1 MEDVRLE
8 MLKMWKASWET
19 YTNSLTMMQDQGTK
33 MLDLLFNQSETAQ
46 DETQR
51 LIREGLEKSKEA
63 QKSYFQAVEDNFKKI
78 EELLNK
84 K

>member
-19 YTNSLTMMQDQGTK
+19 YTNSLSMMQDQGTK
-33 MLDLLFNQSETAQ
+33 MLDLLFKQSETAQ

-51 LIREGLEKSKEA
+51 LLKEGVEKAQEA
-63 QKSYFQAVEDNFKKI
+63 QKSYLQAVEDNFKKI
-78 EELLNK
+78 EELLTQK
-84 K
+84 

>member
-19 YTNSLTMMQDQGTK
+19 YTNSLTMVQDQGTK
-33 MLDLLFNQSETAQ
+33 MLDLLFKQSETAQ
-46 DETQR
+46 DETER
-51 LIREGLEKSKEA
+51 LIREGLEKAQEA

>member
-1 MEDVRLE
+1 MDDVRLE

-19 YTNSLTMMQDQGTK
+19 YSNSLNMMQEQGTK
-33 MLDLLFNQSETAQ
+33 MLDLLLKQSETVQGEAS
-46 DETQR
+46 R
-51 LIREGLEKSKEA
+51 LIKEGLDKAQEA

-78 EELLNK
+78 EELLAK